1 MDLNAT
7 IQSWMNV
14 LTHPGEAA
22 FAEERSRPQ
31 AKLETALIWI
41 VIAAVVG
48 GILGWIQVQLFLGST
63 GGMAAMIE
71 QMDLPPEVAEQMNS
85 MMSSGMMDALMG
97 GSGLASIII
106 TPISFLIGTGILY
119 LIARLFGGTGDFGRF
134 AYLLAAFQAPIA
146 IISAVLGLVPFL
158 GGCLA
163 AALSIYS
170 IVLTYFAIKVEH
182 SLSGGKA
189 IATLL
194 LPLILVLVIAFC
206 GAAAIAGLLVS
217 MQGN

>member
-14 LTHPGEAA
+14 LTHPGEAV

-31 AKLETALIWI
+31 ATIGTALIWI
-41 VIAAVVG
+41 VIAAVIS
-48 GILGWIQVQLFLGST
+48 GILGWLQLQIFLGST
-63 GGMAAMIE
+63 GGIAAMIG
-71 QMDLPPEVAEQMNS
+71 QMNLPPDVAAEVNT
-85 MMSSGMMDALMG
+85 MMSNGMMGALMG

-106 TPISFLIGTGILY
+106 TPIGFLIGTGILF

-134 AYLLAAFQAPIA
+134 AYLLAAIQAPIS
-146 IISAVLGLVPFL
+146 IVSAVLGFVPVL
-158 GGCLA
+158 GGCVSG
-163 AALSIYS
+163 ALGIYA

-182 SLSGGKA
+182 ALSDGKA

-194 LPLILVLVIAFC
+194 LPLALVILLAIC
-206 GAAAIAGLLVS
+206 GAAAIAGMFVAI
-217 MQGN
+217 QGN

>member
-41 VIAAVVG
+41 VISAVIG
-48 GILGWIQVQLFLGST
+48 GLLGWMRLQFLLSST
-63 GGMAAMIE
+63 GGMAGMIG
-71 QMDLPPEVAEQMNS
+71 QMNLPPEFAGQIES
-85 MMSSGMMDALMG
+85 MMSNGAMGALMG
-97 GSGLASIII
+97 GGGLASIII
-106 TPISFLIGTGILY
+106 APIGFLIGTGILY
-119 LIARLFGGTGDFGRF
+119 LIARMFGGTGDFGRF
-134 AYLLAAFQAPIA
+134 AYLLAAFQAPIS
-146 IISAVLGLVPFL
+146 IISAVLGFIPVL
-158 GGCLA
+158 GGCVS
-163 AALSIYS
+163 AALSIYGL
-170 IVLTYFAIKVEH
+170 VLTYFAIKVEH
-182 SLSGGKA
+182 GLSDGKA

-194 LPLILVLVIAFC
+194 LPLALVIAIAFC
-206 GAAAIAGLLVS
+206 GAAAIAGLIVS

>member
-41 VIAAVVG
+41 VIAAVISG
-48 GILGWIQVQLFLGST
+48 LLGWIRLQFLLSST
-63 GGMAAMIE
+63 GGMAGMIG
-71 QMDLPPEVAEQMNS
+71 QMNLPPEVAAQMEGLVSNGA
-85 MMSSGMMDALMG
+85 MGALMG
-97 GSGLASIII
+97 GGGLASIII
-106 TPISFLIGTGILY
+106 TPIGFLIGAGILY
-119 LIARLFGGTGDFGRF
+119 LIARLFGGTGNFGRF
-134 AYLLAAFQAPIA
+134 AYLLATFQAPIA
-146 IISAVLGLVPFL
+146 IISAVVGFVPIL
-158 GGCLA
+158 GGCLG
-163 AALSIYS
+163 AALSIYGL
-170 IVLTYFAIKVEH
+170 VLTYFAIKVEH
-182 SLSGGKA
+182 GLSDGKA

-194 LPLILVLVIAFC
+194 LPLALVILIAFC
-206 GAAAIAGLLVS
+206 GAAAVAGLLFS